1 MRGVLAIRAALAHP
15 PSVSHVVLTAT
26 SGVDLRRSSRRTS
39 ATTIVE
45 ATLTRL
51 PGPTN
56 IQPSKRRTC
65 GASRTPTVLIW
76 AARDPIS
83 PPAVGRHLA
92 TPLPNA
98 TLLELDHTVTCL
110 RARGSVMSRR

>member
-26 SGVDLRRSSRRTS
+26 SGVDLMAFQPQDWRDDYRRSYPHAPAWAYEHPAVQETHLRCLTNP
-39 ATTIVE
+39 
-45 ATLTRL
+45 TL
-51 PGPTN
+51 
-56 IQPSKRRTC
+56 
-65 GASRTPTVLIW
+65 LIW

-92 TPLPNA
+92 TLLPMP
-98 TLLELDHTVTCL
+98 HC
-110 RARGSVMSRR
+110 